1 MKKKFK
7 HLKGEAKFIP
17 CDEFSQT
24 YNWQK
29 TNKHGKLKTTK

>member
-1 MKKKFK
+1 MRK
-7 HLKGEAKFIP
+7 LKQPKGKVKFIP

-29 TNKHGKLKTTK
+29 TKNTEN

>member
-1 MKKKFK
+1 MRKKIKNK
-7 HLKGEAKFIP
+7 PVRFIP

-29 TNKHGKLKTTK
+29 TNKGKTQRTK